1 MLARPSLLGSLILGL
16 MFLLPGEG
24 FAQSETKAP
33 KKAKKEKKEKESEIG
48 DYDGVRAGA
57 TTIRPPGARG
67 KNRGKDRP
75 VAYWVGFEPRDGG
88 STRVFVQLG
97 TEVQAQ
103 QWIEGNSLV
112 VHLPK
117 IRIGNRTVSRFLDTR
132 YFDTSIRTIRVKNAG
147 PRRPN
152 KAHPGHGRGL
162 QIHFDFKNP
171 ADIGQASSSQQTE
184 ADGYRYLYLD
194 FVAGTD
200 LPESDSPESD
210 LPESDSP
217 EGD

>member
-16 MFLLPGEG
+16 FFLLPSEG
-24 FAQSETKAP
+24 LAQSGEDTH
-33 KKAKKEKKEKESEIG
+33 KKADKETHKRGKREKHESEVG

-57 TTIRPPGARG
+57 SSIRPPGARG

-75 VAYWVGFEPRDGG
+75 AAYWVGFEPRAGG
-88 STRVFVQLG
+88 TTRVFVQLG
-97 TEVQAQ
+97 TDVEAQ
-103 QWIEGNSLV
+103 QWVEGNSLV

-117 IRIGNRTVSRFLDTR
+117 IRIGNRTVARFLDTR
-132 YFDTSIRTIRVKNAG
+132 YFDTAIRTIRIKNAR

-152 KAHPGHGRGL
+152 KAHPGHGKGL
-162 QIHFDFKNP
+162 QLRFDFKNP
-171 ADIGQASSSQQTE
+171 ADVGQASSSVQTE

-200 LPESDSPESD
+200 LPDSN
-210 LPESDSP
+210 
-217 EGD
+217 